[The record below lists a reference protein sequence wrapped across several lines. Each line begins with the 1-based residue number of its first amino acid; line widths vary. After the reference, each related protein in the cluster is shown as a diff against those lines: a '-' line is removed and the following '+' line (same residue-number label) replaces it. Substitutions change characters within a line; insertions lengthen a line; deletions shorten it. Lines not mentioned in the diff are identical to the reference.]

1 MTVELTSFFILALV
15 AIGTALGMLLS
26 RSAVYS
32 ALFLV
37 LNFGTVAVYYVLL
50 NAPFIALAQ
59 VSVYA
64 GAIMVLFLFVVM
76 LLGTEAL
83 PPSHDLPWQRPVAFA
98 LALILAGEAGYLL
111 FFRSE
116 SSGTIPPPVETF
128 GSPQA
133 VGQALFNQDLL
144 PFEITSILLLIAI
157 VGAIVLTKK
166 VKGEQ

>member
-1 MTVELTSFFILALV
+1 MSLELITFLVLALV

-37 LNFGTVAVYYVLL
+37 LNFGAVAVYYVLL

-83 PPSHDLPWQRPVAFA
+83 PPSHDLPWQRPLAFI

-111 FFRSE
+111 FFRTASNN
-116 SSGTIPPPVETF
+116 TIPGLVETF
-128 GSPQA
+128 GSPQE
-133 VGQALFNQDLL
+133 VGGALFSQDLL

-157 VGAIVLTKK
+157 VGAIVLTKRE
-166 VKGEQ
+166 KGEQ

>member
-1 MTVELTSFFILALV
+1 MSLELITFFVLAVV

-37 LNFGTVAVYYVLL
+37 LNFGGVAVYYVLL

-83 PPSHDLPWQRPVAFA
+83 PPSHDLPWQRPLAFG
-98 LALILAGEAGYLL
+98 LALILAAEAGYLL
-111 FFRSE
+111 FFRAASN
-116 SSGTIPPPVETF
+116 SAIPGLIETF
-128 GSPQA
+128 GSPQE
-133 VGQALFNQDLL
+133 VGQVLFNQDLL
-144 PFEITSILLLIAI
+144 PLEITSILLLIAI
-157 VGAIVLTKK
+157 VGAIVLTKRE
-166 VKGEQ
+166 KGEQ